1 MYVIDDILNVI
12 EMEAF
17 MDYFFSTERLN
28 IRYATVKDINFIMET
43 ERAIGNKDYIFQ
55 GTYESHNHEIETN
68 ELLLLIIEKKIDNE
82 KIGFFLSHYDQNSD
96 VFELRRIAINLKN
109 QGYGYEVIFEL
120 MKYVFN
126 NLSINRFWLDVFDYN
141 KPGIHLYE
149 KLGMQK
155 DGIIREGYKSNGVY
169 KSYYIYSIL
178 RNEFFE
184 N

>member
-1 MYVIDDILNVI
+1 MNC
-12 EMEAF
+12 
-17 MDYFFSTERLN
+17 FFNTERLN
-28 IRYATVKDINFIMET
+28 IRYATVEDIDYIMET
-43 ERAIGNKDYIFQ
+43 ENAIENKEFIFQ
-55 GTYESHNHEIETN
+55 GTYQSHKHEIEDN
-68 ELLLLIIEKKIDNE
+68 GLLLLIIEKKIDNE

-120 MKYVFN
+120 MKHVFN

-141 KPGIHLYE
+141 KPGIYLYE
-149 KLGMQK
+149 KLGMQR

-184 N
+184 K